1 MPIWLISFASVC
13 GFSPVVLDYFGISTR
28 GERRRMGY
36 AVIPETP
43 NLLPSLE
50 LRWSGIPVG
59 DNFKSADG
67 EKGDVSGEHGGRVY

>member
-1 MPIWLISFASVC
+1 
-13 GFSPVVLDYFGISTR
+13 
-28 GERRRMGY
+28 MGY
-36 AVIPETP
+36 AVIPETL

-59 DNFKSADG
+59 DNFKSADS

>member
-1 MPIWLISFASVC
+1 
-13 GFSPVVLDYFGISTR
+13 
-28 GERRRMGY
+28 MGY
-36 AVIPETP
+36 AVIPETL

-50 LRWSGIPVG
+50 LGWGGIAFE